1 VASSALGSPVTLT
14 ISGGGGGAKATM
26 PDEAESGEV

>member
-14 ISGGGGGAKATM
+14 ISGGGGAKPTM

>member
-1 VASSALGSPVTLT
+1 VTLT